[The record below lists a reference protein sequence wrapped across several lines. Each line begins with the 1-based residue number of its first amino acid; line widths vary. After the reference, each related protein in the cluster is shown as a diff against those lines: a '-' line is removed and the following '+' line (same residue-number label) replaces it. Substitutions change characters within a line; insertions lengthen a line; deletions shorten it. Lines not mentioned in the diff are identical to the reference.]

1 MLEDWTI
8 NPEEEATTLY
18 LRDMASFH
26 KSNARAAWHIAGGK
40 SEAMAGDSSEGMGS
54 MKETPP
60 PSDFT
65 SRIKSVFLDAL
76 YAFLDGLVHLA
87 FSEYDPL
94 EPNLTTS
101 QKVIADSRVTVDVME
116 LVNTIFF
123 FGFSI

>member
-54 MKETPP
+54 MK
-60 PSDFT
+60 
-65 SRIKSVFLDAL
+65 
-76 YAFLDGLVHLA
+76 
-87 FSEYDPL
+87 
-94 EPNLTTS
+94 
-101 QKVIADSRVTVDVME
+101 DVME
-116 LVNTIFF
+116 LVNTIFV